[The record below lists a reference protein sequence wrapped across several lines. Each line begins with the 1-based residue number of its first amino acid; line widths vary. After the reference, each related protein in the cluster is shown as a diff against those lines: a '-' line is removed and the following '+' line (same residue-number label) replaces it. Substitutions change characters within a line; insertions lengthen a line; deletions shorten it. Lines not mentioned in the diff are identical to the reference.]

1 MIYRFCLYGL
11 LKNQRYFASF
21 WILAFLDKGLS
32 FAMIGLL
39 IGFREISVALL
50 EIPTGAVADTIG
62 RRWAMILSHVAYVA
76 AFLTFGFTTSIG
88 ALFVAMFAFAIG
100 EAFRTGTHKAII
112 FAWLKSQGRE
122 KEKTHIYGITRSWS
136 QMGSAVSVIVAA
148 VLVFWLEDYSVIFWV
163 SALPAALNIVNFLS
177 YPKSLDFPVDRKP
190 DRTGTLRLLWH
201 AALQCFTSKNL
212 RRPIT
217 ESMAYEGMY
226 GASKD
231 YLQPLIQNIAL
242 ALPLFVAWETT
253 QRTAILIAAVYAVL
267 YVLGSFASRY
277 SGPITTAL
285 GNEQK
290 ASRYLWAAYGAA
302 FALLLVATMTTW
314 TGLAIVS
321 FITLAVMQNIWRPIL
336 IGRVA
341 DQADEHAMATV
352 LSVESQA
359 KSIGIAVIAPVL
371 GLAVDRMPAAYQ
383 FTPIAILGIAITAM
397 ALLSSSETASPE
409 ITDENHANRSPS

>member
-1 MIYRFCLYGL
+1 MIFRFCLYGL
-11 LKNQRYFASF
+11 LKNQRYFAPF

-39 IGFREISVALL
+39 IGFREICVAVL
-50 EIPTGAVADTIG
+50 EIPTGVVADTVG

-76 AFLTFGFTTSIG
+76 AFLTFGFSTSIV

-136 QMGSAVSVIVAA
+136 QMGSAISVIVAA

-163 SALPAALNIVNFLS
+163 SAIPAALNIVNFLS
-177 YPKSLDFPVDRKP
+177 YPKSLDFPPDKKP
-190 DRTGTLRLLWH
+190 DRASTLLVLWQ
-201 AALQCFTSKNL
+201 ATLQCFTSPNL
-212 RRPIT
+212 RRPIA

-253 QRTAILIAAVYAVL
+253 QRTAVLIAAVYAVL

-277 SGPITTAL
+277 SGPITLAL
-285 GNEQK
+285 GNELR

-302 FALLLVATMTTW
+302 FALLLVATVTTW

-321 FITLAVMQNIWRPIL
+321 FVVLAVMQNIWRPIL

-359 KSIGIAVIAPVL
+359 KSIGIAIIAPIL
-371 GLAVDRMPAAYQ
+371 GLAVDQMPAEYQ
-383 FTPIAILGIAITAM
+383 FTPIALLGIAITAV
-397 ALLSSSETASPE
+397 ALLSSSESVPSP
-409 ITDENHANRSPS
+409 ITDEPSKTHSPS

>member
-1 MIYRFCLYGL
+1 MIFRFCLYGF
-11 LKNQRYFASF
+11 LKNQRYFAPF

-39 IGFREISVALL
+39 IGFREVSVALL
-50 EIPTGAVADTIG
+50 EIPTGAVADTVG

-76 AFLTFGFTTSIG
+76 AFLTFGFSTSIV
-88 ALFVAMFAFAIG
+88 ALFVAMFAFAVG

-122 KEKTHIYGITRSWS
+122 KEKTHVYGITRSWS
-136 QMGSAVSVIVAA
+136 QMGSAISVVAAA

-163 SALPAALNIVNFLS
+163 SAIPAALNIVNFLS
-177 YPKSLDFPVDRKP
+177 YPKSLDFPTDKKP
-190 DRTGTLRLLWH
+190 DRAGTMLLLWQ
-201 AALQCFTSKNL
+201 ATLQCFTSQNL

-242 ALPLFVAWETT
+242 ALPLFAAWETT

-277 SGPITTAL
+277 SGPITLAL
-285 GNEQK
+285 GNELK

-302 FALLLVATMTTW
+302 FVLLLVATITTW

-321 FITLAVMQNIWRPIL
+321 FVVLAVMQNIWRPIL

-359 KSIGIAVIAPVL
+359 KSIGIAVIAPIL
-371 GLAVDRMPAAYQ
+371 GLAVDQMPADYQ
-383 FTPIAILGIAITAM
+383 FTPIALLGIAITM
-397 ALLSSSETASPE
+397 VALLSPSETVASPVA
-409 ITDENHANRSPS
+409 DENQEPHAPS